1 MSSTKINIDQQ
12 RRLPEVLPDI
22 DWLDPNEIA
31 LRQTSYWDASSLS
44 ARALARPAT
53 ASQVSDLLRLASTTG
68 QTIVTHGGRTT
79 CVDGV
84 QSQSDDIILSLERMN
99 RILEIDPVEG
109 VAVVEAGVVLQTLQE
124 AVANEGMFLPL
135 DLGARG
141 TCTIGGNVATNAG
154 GVNVVRYGMMR
165 NLVLGL
171 EAVLP
176 TGEVI
181 SSMNRM
187 LKNNSGY
194 DLKQLFI
201 GTEGTLGIVTKV
213 VLRLEPSISAR
224 DVAMVALDSFDAVL
238 TLQSDAK
245 RILAA
250 DLLSFEVM
258 WGAYYDAVTVD
269 GGHRAPLTRE
279 APFYVLIEAVADENR
294 NENGRG
300 LLSLL
305 ECSMEARTLT
315 DGVVATS
322 ERERVEFWTVRDDF
336 DRILAEPPVYLYD
349 ISLPLRSMDEYIR
362 DLKEAFSA
370 AFPHGELHVFGHLCD
385 GNLHLFLTPRST
397 SKNLHEIRR
406 VADETVYTTLARY
419 HGAVSAEHGI
429 GREKKDWLHISRS
442 SEEIELM
449 RRLKRT
455 LDPANILNRGL
466 VFDV

>member
-1 MSSTKINIDQQ
+1 MGHP
-12 RRLPEVLPDI
+12 RRLPESLPDI

-31 LRQTSYWDASSLS
+31 LRQTSYWDASSLC
-44 ARALARPAT
+44 ARALARPAST
-53 ASQVSDLLRLASTTG
+53 SQVSDLLRIASTTG

-84 QSQSDDIILSLERMN
+84 QAQSDDIILSLERMN
-99 RILEIDPVEG
+99 CILEIDPVEG
-109 VAVVEAGVVLQTLQE
+109 VAVVEAGVVLQTLQD
-124 AVANEGMFLPL
+124 AVASEGMFLPL

-154 GVNVVRYGMMR
+154 GVNVLRYGMMR

-201 GTEGTLGIVTKV
+201 GTEGTLGVVTKV
-213 VLRLEPSISAR
+213 VLRLEPSISDR
-224 DVAMVALDSFDAVL
+224 DVAMVALGSFDAL
-238 TLQSDAK
+238 LRLQSDAK

-250 DLLSFEVM
+250 DMLSFEVM
-258 WGAYYDAVTVD
+258 WGAYYDAVTVE
-269 GGHRAPLTRE
+269 GGHRAPLPRE
-279 APFYVLIEAVADENR
+279 APFYVLIEAVTDASRSEKD
-294 NENGRG
+294 RG
-300 LLSLL
+300 LVPFL
-305 ECSMEARTLT
+305 ERCFEAGMLN
-315 DGVVATS
+315 DGVVAAS
-322 ERERVEFWTVRDDF
+322 ERERAEFWKVRDDF
-336 DRILAEPPVYLYD
+336 ERILGEPPVYLYD
-349 ISLPLRSMDEYIR
+349 VSLPLRSMDAYIR
-362 DLKEAFSA
+362 DLEEAFGN
-370 AFPHGELHVFGHLCD
+370 AFPQGLLHVFGHLCD
-385 GNLHLFLTPRST
+385 GNLHLFLTPRSA
-397 SKNLHEIRR
+397 SEDLHEIRR
-406 VADETVYTTLARY
+406 VADETVYITLARY

-442 SEEIELM
+442 SEEIALM
-449 RRLKRT
+449 RKLKRT

>member
-1 MSSTKINIDQQ
+1 MNSTEAKMGHP
-12 RRLPEVLPDI
+12 RRLPEALQDI
-22 DWLDPNEIA
+22 DWLDPDEIH
-31 LRQTSYWDASSLS
+31 LRQTSYWDVSSLT
-44 ARALARPAT
+44 ARALARPRNT
-53 ASQVSDLLRLASTTG
+53 SQVSDLLKFASSTG

-84 QSQSDDIILSLERMN
+84 RAQPDDIILSLELMN

-124 AVANEGMFLPL
+124 AVASEGMILPL

-154 GVNVVRYGMMR
+154 GVNVLRYGMMR

-201 GTEGTLGIVTKV
+201 GTEGTLGVVTKV
-213 VLRLEPSISAR
+213 VVRLEPSISAR
-224 DVAMVALDSFDAVL
+224 DVAMVALGSFDAVL
-238 TLQSDAK
+238 RLQSDAK

-250 DLLSFEVM
+250 DLLSLEVM
-258 WGAYYDAVTVD
+258 WGAYYDAVTID
-269 GGHRAPLTRE
+269 GGHRAPLPRE
-279 APFYVLIEAVADENR
+279 APFYVLIEAAAHESR
-294 NENGRG
+294 TEKGKG
-300 LLSLL
+300 LLSFL
-305 ECSMEARTLT
+305 ERSFEAGTLT
-315 DGVVATS
+315 DGVVAAS
-322 ERERVEFWTVRDDF
+322 ERERTEFWKVRDDF
-336 DRILAEPPVYLYD
+336 EHILAEPPVYLYD
-349 ISLPLRSMDEYIR
+349 VSLPLRSMDVYIR
-362 DLKEAFSA
+362 DLEESFGK
-370 AFPHGELHVFGHLCD
+370 AFPQGALHVFGHVCD
-385 GNLHLFLTPRST
+385 GNLHLFLTPRSA
-397 SKNLHEIRR
+397 SEHLHEIRR
-406 VADETVYTTLARY
+406 LADEAVYTTLARY

-449 RRLKRT
+449 RRLKRA

-466 VFDV
+466 VFDA